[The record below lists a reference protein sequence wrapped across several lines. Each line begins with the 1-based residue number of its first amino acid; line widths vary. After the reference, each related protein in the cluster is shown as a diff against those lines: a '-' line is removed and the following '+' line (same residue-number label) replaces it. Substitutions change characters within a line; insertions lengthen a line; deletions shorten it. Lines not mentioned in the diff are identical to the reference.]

1 MQIIGTA
8 TLTPPLLGP
17 PIRQAKPACADR
29 FPPYMAAARIE
40 GGGAQTRWGMG
51 ASLGCE
57 PTVRA
62 EPSSTRRGFVAF
74 LSTGFCFFLRWR
86 RSVRS
91 STRRPSPHLPS
102 AAVAADRQ
110 VPRSLSMPT
119 PMAPAERPFDRMDA
133 QHLSPGGGGGLSQ
146 PGEIS
151 LTWWNLAS
159 VCRCRRE
166 GEGCRLSWVP
176 PTRLLSNPS
185 FRCIVQQ
192 GLFWLRLAPPMAE
205 ARLLFLIPAALAHW
219 CFLARKQGKTC
230 WNITAM
236 LLSRRC
242 PRVPPPTPKSHCGR
256 PDEV

>member
-62 EPSSTRRGFVAF
+62 EPSSTRREFVAF
-74 LSTGFCFFLRWR
+74 LSTGFFFFP
-86 RSVRS
+86 SVEEVSQAVNS
-91 STRRPSPHLPS
+91 SASPHLPS

-110 VPRSLSMPT
+110 VPRSLSRPT

-133 QHLSPGGGGGLSQ
+133 QHLSPGGGGGALPPRGDFPHVVEFSLCLSL
-146 PGEIS
+146 PSRRRRMSSFLGSSHPAAVEPVFS
-151 LTWWNLAS
+151 LHRAA
-159 VCRCRRE
+159 
-166 GEGCRLSWVP
+166 RLV
-176 PTRLLSNPS
+176 
-185 FRCIVQQ
+185 
-192 GLFWLRLAPPMAE
+192 LAPLGTAHGRSALIIPYSCCTRTLVLSCAQ
-205 ARLLFLIPAALAHW
+205 ARENVLEHHCDAAIA
-219 CFLARKQGKTC
+219 T
-230 WNITAM
+230 
-236 LLSRRC
+236 LS
-242 PRVPPPTPKSHCGR
+242 TGTS
-256 PDEV
+256 PDPQVALWASR